1 MGDLG
6 QPLGKGTNF
15 PSFHFRDKM
24 MAGYETKE
32 LDGALFRQEDRKGE
46 TSPTHS
52 GNCKIDGVDYWIS
65 GWMNTAQSSGK
76 KYLSLKF
83 NKKDG
88 QRQTSPIEDT
98 EDDFDD
104 DVPF

>member
-1 MGDLG
+1 
-6 QPLGKGTNF
+6 
-15 PSFHFRDKM
+15 

-32 LDGALFRQEDRKGE
+32 LDGALFRQDERKGE

-52 GNCKIDGVDYWIS
+52 GNCKINGVDYWIS

-88 QRQTSPIEDT
+88 SGKRPSSPVDA